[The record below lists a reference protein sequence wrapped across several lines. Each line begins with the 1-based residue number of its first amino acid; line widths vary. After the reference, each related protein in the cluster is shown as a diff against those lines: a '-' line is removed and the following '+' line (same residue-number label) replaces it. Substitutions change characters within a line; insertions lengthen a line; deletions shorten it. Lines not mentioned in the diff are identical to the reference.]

1 LTRGKIVLEWIIGLL
16 KALVKGRY
24 TGGVNIR
31 FKDGGISSVTKPK
44 EKKDGLKKKEKE
56 LTFP

>member
-1 LTRGKIVLEWIIGLL
+1 MLEWVIGLL
-16 KALVKGRY
+16 KALAKGRY
-24 TGGVNIR
+24 TGSVNVR

-44 EKKDGLKKKEKE
+44 EKKDELKGKEKE